1 MQNSGLQILGLTL
14 GHVPNPVGI
23 LEPQMQFAW
32 KGESDKPNATQTA
45 YRIRVSLAGAENEKA
60 VVWDSGKIESSRS
73 SGYPYEGPPLKPATK
88 YEWGVTVWDNHGRE
102 AESAPAHFT
111 TGLRDEDW
119 QGCWLGADDYS
130 ANDTGAVA
138 PLFRKGFQVDG
149 QVAQAMAYIAVVG
162 YYEFSLNG
170 AKVGN
175 HVLDPGWTDFR
186 QSVLYVA
193 YDVTDQLKHGENA
206 IGLMLGNGWYCNA
219 NAPLETIHQGPH
231 FLFQLNI
238 QYADGRLQSE
248 YSQVRKGWQVN
259 TAGPITDNSIYNGET
274 YDARR
279 EISGWNTAPVAAAY
293 TKEWRRPLW
302 VDPPAGRLKPQLLPA
317 IQVVKT
323 LAPVDVRRFDDNTRV
338 FDFGQNFSGWVRIR
352 VKGAAGETVCITLCM
367 EVLNRFE
374 GYLLN
379 TAEEGVRYVREV
391 NEDNV
396 KLMLDTFH
404 MNIEES
410 SMTEAIRQAGPL
422 LGHFHTGEP
431 NRMPPG
437 AGRMPWFEIGLA
449 LQSIGYE
456 GPVVMEP
463 FVRPGGTVGQNIKIW
478 RDLTGHALTTEELDE
493 MAKQA
498 VQFQKYVLEC

>member
-352 VKGAAGETVCITLCM
+352 VKGAAGETVCMKFAENAYEDGQIDSTTTRAAEALDTYTLKGDGE
-367 EVLNRFE
+367 EVYEPHFTYH
-374 GYLLN
+374 GF
-379 TAEEGVRYVREV
+379 RYVRITGLPEGT
-391 NEDNV
+391 EDKNLI
-396 KLMLDTFH
+396 K
-404 MNIEES
+404 ES
-410 SMTEAIRQAGPL
+410 AI
-422 LGHFHTGEP
+422 
-431 NRMPPG
+431 
-437 AGRMPWFEIGLA
+437 
-449 LQSIGYE
+449 
-456 GPVVMEP
+456 
-463 FVRPGGTVGQNIKIW
+463 
-478 RDLTGHALTTEELDE
+478 
-493 MAKQA
+493 
-498 VQFQKYVLEC
+498 

>member
-302 VDPPAGRLKPQLLPA
+302 VDPPAG
-317 IQVVKT
+317 
-323 LAPVDVRRFDDNTRV
+323 
-338 FDFGQNFSGWVRIR
+338 
-352 VKGAAGETVCITLCM
+352 
-367 EVLNRFE
+367 
-374 GYLLN
+374 
-379 TAEEGVRYVREV
+379 
-391 NEDNV
+391 
-396 KLMLDTFH
+396 
-404 MNIEES
+404 
-410 SMTEAIRQAGPL
+410 
-422 LGHFHTGEP
+422 
-431 NRMPPG
+431 
-437 AGRMPWFEIGLA
+437 
-449 LQSIGYE
+449 
-456 GPVVMEP
+456 
-463 FVRPGGTVGQNIKIW
+463 
-478 RDLTGHALTTEELDE
+478 
-493 MAKQA
+493 
-498 VQFQKYVLEC
+498 